1 MSNDTITIKVVESG
15 SESRSQETWKL
26 AFDQFC
32 RRIVASGE
40 ARQAHAHVVFPHNP
54 NPAMATIFTIN
65 VESSMAGIEGPLRD
79 LQCMPGVMSAAI
91 ATSRLPQ
98 PVTR

>member
-1 MSNDTITIKVVESG
+1 
-15 SESRSQETWKL
+15 
-26 AFDQFC
+26 
-32 RRIVASGE
+32 
-40 ARQAHAHVVFPHNP
+40 
-54 NPAMATIFTIN
+54 MATIFTIN